1 MLPYGTYHLMKL
13 TTKWLYLSSALLI
26 ALIGVGLWLE
36 FYFVLLLPFALAVVW
51 AAVFK
56 LEYLWYFIVFFTPLS
71 INLEEMKLGGVG
83 MALPTEP
90 LLFGILI
97 LFILK
102 LLSGKSIDKRIF
114 THPISYVIYAY
125 LAWMMLTC
133 ITSELP
139 VVSLKF
145 LITRLW
151 FIVSFYFIATHLFK
165 DERNI
170 RRYFLLFLFPLFL
183 VVIYTV
189 VRHSMYGF
197 DKDSSHWVMEP
208 IFKDHTSYGAVLAMY
223 FPVLIGL
230 LLRKHMNLLLRVM
243 LSIGLVV
250 LTVGLI
256 LSYTRAAWLSIAAV
270 TGILGILLL
279 GIKLRTAIFSM
290 ALIGGFVFLSW
301 DDLQVSLSRNKQD
314 SSDKLEEHVTS
325 MSNVSSDASNLERLN
340 RWNSAME
347 MFKERPLV
355 GWGPGTYQFVYAPF
369 QRAKDLTIISTKQ
382 GDGGNAHSEYLGP
395 LCEQGVLGTL
405 LFLALLLTVSNLAFR
420 LFYTT
425 KERELK
431 ILIASTYLG
440 LMTYYIHGVLNN
452 YLDTDKASVPFW
464 GFTAILVAIDLYH
477 RKKLSPVLD
486 EHQKKE

>member
-1 MLPYGTYHLMKL
+1 MSQSTAYSEKNIER
-13 TTKWLYLSSALLI
+13 KWLYIASA
-26 ALIGVGLWLE
+26 ALISIMGVGVLLE
-36 FYFVLLLPFALAVVW
+36 FYFVLLLPFVLAVVW
-51 AAVFK
+51 AAFFK

-71 INLEEMKLGGVG
+71 VNLEELKLGGIG

-90 LLFGILI
+90 LLFGVLI
-97 LFILK
+97 LFFLK

-114 THPISYVIYAY
+114 THPISYVIDAY
-125 LAWMMLTC
+125 LAWMLLTS
-133 ITSELP
+133 ITSEMP
-139 VVSLKF
+139 IVSIKF

-151 FIVSFYFIATHLFK
+151 FIASFYFIATHLFK

-170 RRYFLLFLFPLFL
+170 RRFFLVYLFPLFL
-183 VVIYTV
+183 VIIYAV
-189 VRHSMYGF
+189 VRHSFYGF

-230 LLRKHMNLLLRVM
+230 LMRKNMNLLLRVM
-243 LSIGLVV
+243 LSIGLII
-250 LTVGLI
+250 LTVGLV

-270 TGILGILLL
+270 TGILAILLL
-279 GIKLRTAIFSM
+279 GIKLRTAILSLLVM
-290 ALIGGFVFLSW
+290 GAFVFMSW

-314 SSDKLEEHVTS
+314 SSDKLDEHVTS

-340 RWNSAME
+340 RWHCAME
-347 MFKERPLV
+347 MFKERPIV

-395 LCEQGVLGTL
+395 LCEQGVLGSL
-405 LFLALLLTVSNLAFR
+405 LFIALLITVSNLAFR
-420 LFYTT
+420 LFYTV
-425 KERELK
+425 KDREVKL
-431 ILIASTYLG
+431 LIASAYLG

-452 YLDTDKASVPFW
+452 YLDTDKASIPFW
-464 GFTAILVAIDLYH
+464 GFTAVLVAIDLYH
-477 RKKLSPVLD
+477 NK
-486 EHQKKE
+486 KKEPSGY